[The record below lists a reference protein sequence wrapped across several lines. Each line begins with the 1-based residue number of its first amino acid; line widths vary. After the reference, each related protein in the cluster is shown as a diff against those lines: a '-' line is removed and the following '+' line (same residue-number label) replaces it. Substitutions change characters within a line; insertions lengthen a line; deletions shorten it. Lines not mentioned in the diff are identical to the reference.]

1 MRDRTSTRV
10 RYGLIAL
17 LGLMLLAS
25 ASRAAQ
31 AQRIRLDVA
40 DEPLAAVLDE
50 LRTQASIDIVY
61 AQRLVAEK
69 TVSCQYAGSRAQ
81 AALDCVLDGT
91 GLRARQVRRR
101 QYVLVAAEDEPVPGP
116 AARRERLA
124 GYVTDAETG
133 TVLPGAHIY
142 LTGLQVGTT
151 TNRAGYFV
159 FPALPP
165 GEYAARISF
174 LGYAPV
180 DTALTAGRTTLR
192 ISLEPTPLEADG
204 LLVEGDL
211 SRDERRRMP
220 GMLSVELDQLNQMP
234 SLGEQDL
241 FQALRWTPGIR
252 KSSLVNGGLSV
263 RGGQPD
269 QNLYLLDGAPIYHPW
284 HAFSLVSTFQT
295 GTLQSTNLYR
305 SAFPAE
311 HGGRLSAVLDAQMK
325 DGNRSQPRAV
335 AALSLISGRFRIESP
350 VTPSVSFMLSGRR
363 SYLDKLI
370 GREHPVEDATGRRD
384 TLRTGYYFYDASA
397 KLTAR
402 PNAHHRF
409 SLSYYRGRDDL
420 DLRLPFDL
428 SLDFSS
434 WLRPADLFFEVQQN
448 WENRVLSAQ
457 HQYLASSRLFF
468 TTTAYRSSYQAE
480 EGSFVQP
487 TTTASL
493 LSDYDVRLRDV
504 GLKANADYYHSVAH
518 EVRAG
523 VQVSHQ
529 RFASRLDSDLQRS
542 AGAVDTLRQ
551 ESRLTAL
558 KLVGYVQDTWKPSPR
573 WEVQPGVRVSY
584 FSGGRY
590 AHVRPRLNARY
601 TVHPD
606 HLVLRA
612 GAGAYVQY
620 LHRLRD
626 RYSLAYDLVSSRWV
640 PSGRSVRPATS
651 WQLSF
656 GAQSNPWSEL
666 TLELTAYGRVARRVL
681 IPEDVYRTKDG
692 IEGPGIEVGAL
703 RGQYV
708 PTTER
713 AWGGELSA
721 LYKHRAW
728 QFQLDAASARSFVEA
743 PPLESDGYRP
753 ADLDLPYSLRGAISW
768 SKGHWETAL
777 TGEVRSGFPHTR
789 PVARY
794 ELGDPTDEAP
804 TTYLYRPR
812 VNNGRLP
819 TYGRIDAAVGYRFQ
833 WLTARWRAKLSVYNV
848 TSRRNVVDRRYQPSG
863 RGVAV
868 DDRRG
873 MPILPLVELEMTL

>member
-1 MRDRTSTRV
+1 MV
-10 RYGLIAL
+10 AL
-17 LGLMLLAS
+17 H
-25 ASRAAQ
+25 
-31 AQRIRLDVA
+31 
-40 DEPLAAVLDE
+40 E
-50 LRTQASIDIVY
+50 LRTQANVDVVY
-61 AQRLVAEK
+61 AQRLVAEQ
-69 TVSCQYAGSRAQ
+69 TISCQYAGAQVQ
-81 AALDCVLDGT
+81 AALDCMLDGT

-101 QYVLVAAEDEPVPGP
+101 QYVLVAAEDEAPSQR

-142 LTGLQVGTT
+142 LTELQVGTT

-174 LGYAPV
+174 LGYTPR
-180 DTALTAGRTTLR
+180 DTTLSAGRTAVR
-192 ISLEPTPLEADG
+192 ISLEPTSLEADG
-204 LLVEGDL
+204 VLVEGDL
-211 SRDERRRMP
+211 RSDERRRMP

-241 FQALRWTPGIR
+241 FQALRWAPGIR
-252 KSSLVNGGLSV
+252 KSSVINGGLSV

-325 DGNRSQPRAV
+325 DGDRAQPRAV
-335 AALSLISGRFRIESP
+335 AALSMISGRFRIESP
-350 VTPSVSFMLSGRR
+350 ITPSVSFMLSGRR

-370 GREHPVEDATGRRD
+370 GREHPVEDAATGRRD
-384 TLRTGYYFYDASA
+384 TLRTGYYFYDTSA
-397 KLTAR
+397 KLTMR
-402 PNAHHRF
+402 PNAHHRL
-409 SLSYYRGRDDL
+409 SLSYYHGRDDL

-448 WENRVLSAQ
+448 WENHVVSAQ
-457 HQYLASSRLFF
+457 HQYLASSRFF
-468 TTTAYRSSYQAE
+468 LTTTAYRSGYQAE

-504 GLKANADYYHSVAH
+504 GLKVNADYYHSVAH

-529 RFASRLDSDLQRS
+529 RFASHLDSDLRRS
-542 AGAVDTLRQ
+542 ADAIDTLRQ
-551 ESRLTAL
+551 ASRLTAF
-558 KLVGYVQDTWKPSPR
+558 KLVGYVQDTWKPAPR
-573 WEVQPGVRVSY
+573 WEVQPGVRMSY

-590 AHVRPRLNARY
+590 AHVRPRINARY

-612 GAGAYVQY
+612 GAGAHVQY

-626 RYSLAYDLVSSRWV
+626 RYSLVYDLVSSRWV
-640 PSGRSVRPATS
+640 PSSPSVRPATN

-656 GAQSNPWSEL
+656 GVQSNPWSAL
-666 TLELTAYGRVARRVL
+666 TLEGTIYGREARHVL

-708 PTTER
+708 ATTER
-713 AWGGELSA
+713 GWGGEMSA
-721 LYKHRAW
+721 RYERRAW
-728 QFQLDAASARSFVEA
+728 QWQLDVATARSFVEA
-743 PPLESDGYRP
+743 PPLEGDGYRP
-753 ADLDLPYSLRGAISW
+753 ADLDMPYSLRGAVRW
-768 SKGHWETAL
+768 GKQHWEAAL
-777 TGEVRSGFPHTR
+777 TGEVRSGFPHSQ

-794 ELGDPTDEAP
+794 ALGGPTDEAP
-804 TTYLYRPR
+804 TTYLYRPQ

-819 TYGRIDAAVGYRFQ
+819 TYARIDAALGYRFH
-833 WLTARWRAKLSVYNV
+833 WLTAQWRAKLSLYNV
-848 TSRRNVVDRRYQPSG
+848 VNRRNIVDRRYRPVED
-863 RGVAV
+863 GVTV

-873 MPILPLVELEMTL
+873 MPLLPLIELEMTL